1 MDQASDPRIPLEACR
16 ISSATLAD
24 SGRILEVET
33 PAKAREASIL
43 IVDDDEGVTQTFAR
57 MLALEGYD
65 VQTAFNAQEGL
76 ELAHERLPDAIIL
89 DLRMPLVDGLGFLR
103 QFRVIDARRTTS
115 VAIVTGDYFL
125 DDAVARELR
134 ELGAELRFKPLWL
147 EDLVRLARN
156 LLKVTH

>member
-1 MDQASDPRIPLEACR
+1 MSAVSTGLAEAV
-16 ISSATLAD
+16 SST
-24 SGRILEVET
+24 
-33 PAKAREASIL
+33 IL

-57 MLALEGYD
+57 MLKLEGFQ
-65 VQTAFNAQEGL
+65 VRTAVSAESGL
-76 ELAHERLPDAIIL
+76 KVANESQPNAIIL

-103 QFRVIDARRTTS
+103 QLRSQDDQRSTP

-125 DDAVARELR
+125 EDAVANELR

-147 EDLVRLARN
+147 EDLVGLARN

>member
-1 MDQASDPRIPLEACR
+1 MSEPGN
-16 ISSATLAD
+16 ST
-24 SGRILEVET
+24 
-33 PAKAREASIL
+33 IL

-57 MLALEGYD
+57 MLKLEGFQ
-65 VQTAFNAQEGL
+65 VRTAINAESGL
-76 ELAHERLPDAIIL
+76 KVANESQPNAIIL

-103 QFRVIDARRTTS
+103 RLRSQHDQRTTP

-125 DDAVARELR
+125 EDAVANELR

-147 EDLVRLARN
+147 EDLVGLARN

>member
-1 MDQASDPRIPLEACR
+1 MSYVSTVSSDPGN
-16 ISSATLAD
+16 ST
-24 SGRILEVET
+24 
-33 PAKAREASIL
+33 IL

-57 MLALEGYD
+57 MLKLEGFH
-65 VQTAFNAQEGL
+65 VRTAINAESGL
-76 ELAHERLPDAIIL
+76 KVANESQPNAIIL

-103 QFRVIDARRTTS
+103 RLRSQDDQRATP

-125 DDAVARELR
+125 EDSVANELR

-147 EDLVRLARN
+147 EDLVGLARN

>member
-1 MDQASDPRIPLEACR
+1 MSETAS
-16 ISSATLAD
+16 
-24 SGRILEVET
+24 
-33 PAKAREASIL
+33 KIL

-57 MLALEGYD
+57 MLRLEGYQ
-65 VQTAFNAQEGL
+65 VRTAINAENGL
-76 ELAHERLPDAIIL
+76 REAEDCHPDAIIL

-103 QFRVIDARRTTS
+103 QLRAHDEQRLVP

-125 DDAVARELR
+125 DDAVSSELR

-147 EDLVRLARN
+147 EDLVGLARN

>member
-1 MDQASDPRIPLEACR
+1 MSER
-16 ISSATLAD
+16 STS
-24 SGRILEVET
+24 
-33 PAKAREASIL
+33 KIL

-57 MLALEGYD
+57 MLRLEGYQ
-65 VQTAFNAQEGL
+65 VRTAVSAEKGL
-76 ELAHERLPDAIIL
+76 LEAEQSHPDAIIL

-103 QFRVIDARRTTS
+103 RLRSSDGHSSTP

-125 DDAVARELR
+125 DDAVSAELR

-147 EDLVRLARN
+147 EDLVGLARN

>member
-1 MDQASDPRIPLEACR
+1 MPA
-16 ISSATLAD
+16 ISAD
-24 SGRILEVET
+24 RST
-33 PAKAREASIL
+33 AKIL

-57 MLALEGYD
+57 MLRLEGYQ
-65 VQTAFNAQEGL
+65 VRTAVSAEKGLQEA
-76 ELAHERLPDAIIL
+76 EQSHPDAIIL

-103 QFRVIDARRTTS
+103 RLRSRDEHSSTP

-125 DDAVARELR
+125 DDAVSNELR

-147 EDLVRLARN
+147 EDLVGLARN

>member
-1 MDQASDPRIPLEACR
+1 MPSVTNDPGH
-16 ISSATLAD
+16 ST
-24 SGRILEVET
+24 
-33 PAKAREASIL
+33 IL

-57 MLALEGYD
+57 MLKLEGYQ
-65 VQTAFNAQEGL
+65 VRTAINAESGL
-76 ELAHERLPDAIIL
+76 KVANESQPNAIIL

-103 QFRVIDARRTTS
+103 RLRSQIDQRATP

-125 DDAVARELR
+125 EDAVANELR

-147 EDLVRLARN
+147 EDLVGLAHN